1 MMKNEE
7 VRCTGWAPP
16 IPNPN
21 PNPNLKPYR
30 NISHLMN
37 VTAADLVKTLQ
48 HHWWRSVRGAY
59 LLSDVCR
66 HGEALDF
73 NHAWFHL
80 MCDWFATM

>member
-1 MMKNEE
+1 MMMKNEE
-7 VRCTGWAPP
+7 VRWAP
-16 IPNPN
+16 PNPN
-21 PNPNLKPYR
+21 PNPNPNIKPYR

-48 HHWWRSVRGAY
+48 HHGVPYEAHIF
-59 LLSDVCR
+59 DVCR

-80 MCDWFATM
+80 MCDWFATT